1 MTKLNNNGGGTAKNA
16 TTTRHEANAANEG
29 SFNKTSKTKR
39 ENSKMLRQ
47 SASEERSG
55 EVLLSQSLVNKAQLS

>member
-1 MTKLNNNGGGTAKNA
+1 MTKLNNNGGGTVKNV
-16 TTTRHEANAANEG
+16 TTTRHEASAANEG